1 MSDTHIL
8 TITDLHAKV
17 TDEDLEILT
26 GMDMEI
32 RPGEIHTI
40 MGPNGSGKS
49 TLAKVLAGHPEY
61 EVTAGDVVFNGQSL
75 FDMEPNE
82 RAIAGMFLAFQ
93 YPTEIPGVSIANFL
107 RTALQARLEDGEE
120 VDLFDFQDELLDRMK
135 LLDMDPSFAER
146 PVNDGFSG
154 GEKKRNEILQMA
166 VLRPSLALMDET
178 DSGLDIDALQI
189 VAHGVNTL
197 REENP
202 KMAILLITHYQRM
215 LNYIEPDAV
224 HVMVGGRIV
233 RSGGPEVAIAL
244 EEQGYADWKEQVE
257 EEEQEEEEEE
267 EEQEEEQ
274 EEVVTA

>member
-1 MSDTHIL
+1 MSDTRIL

-17 TDEDLEILT
+17 PDEDLEILN
-26 GMDMEI
+26 GVDLEL
-32 RPGEIHTI
+32 RPGEIHAI

-49 TLAKVLAGHPEY
+49 TLAKVLAGHPGY
-61 EVTAGDVVFNGQSL
+61 EVTAGEVVFHGRSL
-75 FDMEPNE
+75 LDLEPNE
-82 RAIAGMFLAFQ
+82 RALAGLFMAFQ

-120 VDLFDFQDELLDRMK
+120 VDLFDFQDELVDRMK

-178 DSGLDIDALQI
+178 DSGLDIDALKI
-189 VAHGVNTL
+189 VASGVNTL

-202 KMAILLITHYQRM
+202 EMAILLITHYQRL
-215 LNYIEPDAV
+215 LNYITPNMV
-224 HVMVGGRIV
+224 HVMVAGRIV
-233 RSGGPEVAIAL
+233 RSGGPEVAIEL
-244 EEQGYADWKEQVE
+244 EEQGYADWKEQ
-257 EEEQEEEEEE
+257 
-267 EEQEEEQ
+267 
-274 EEVVTA
+274 EVVTA

>member
-1 MSDTHIL
+1 
-8 TITDLHAKV
+8 
-17 TDEDLEILT
+17 
-26 GMDMEI
+26 
-32 RPGEIHTI
+32 

-49 TLAKVLAGHPEY
+49 TLAKVLAGHPDY
-61 EVTAGDVVFNGQSL
+61 EVTGGDVVFNGQSIL
-75 FDMEPNE
+75 DLEPNE
-82 RAIAGMFLAFQ
+82 RALAGMFLAFQ

-120 VDLFDFQDELLDRMK
+120 VDLFDFQEELLDRMK
-135 LLDMDPSFAER
+135 LLDMDPAFAER

-166 VLRPSLALMDET
+166 VLRPTLALMDET

-189 VAHGVNTL
+189 VANGVNTL

-202 KMAILLITHYQRM
+202 DMTVLLITHYQRM
-215 LNYIEPDAV
+215 LNYIKPDAV

-244 EEQGYADWKEQVE
+244 EEQGYADWKEQDKDE
-257 EEEQEEEEEE
+257 G
-267 EEQEEEQ
+267 QEEEQ
-274 EEVVTA
+274 QQEVVTA